1 MSEAMLQPAEG
12 DAATLLDLIE
22 AKWTTQALGVA
33 AELGIADH
41 LALGTHDV
49 AGLAAATGCQQAS
62 LHRLMRALA
71 GLGVC
76 TEREDG
82 AFELA
87 RLGRLL
93 CAEAK
98 PSLRAWAV
106 WSARYHW
113 DRWGHLI
120 DSVRSGERVISPAAS
135 TGGYAPVQQDA
146 AAAGVFNRAMLELTR
161 LIAPVVAREGRFEN
175 ARRVADIGGGH
186 GELLAAILEAHP
198 HLRGL
203 LFELPHAIDGARA
216 RIAAAGLQSRCET
229 VAGSFF
235 DAFPADCD
243 AYLMK
248 SVLHNWDDGR
258 CAALLAHCR
267 RDMPANGRVLIVD
280 RVMPDRITAKAA
292 EQRVLRSDL
301 NMLVGLGGRE
311 RTLAELGRLL
321 AGAGLAIGRVVP
333 VGFGYVLIE
342 AA

>member
-1 MSEAMLQPAEG
+1 MLQPPEN

-49 AGLAAATGCQQAS
+49 AGLACATGCQEAS

-71 GLGVC
+71 GLGIC

-93 CAEAK
+93 CAEET
-98 PSLRAWAV
+98 PSLRAWAI

-113 DRWGHLI
+113 ERWGHLI
-120 DSVRSGERVISPAAS
+120 DSVRSGQRVIKPTS
-135 TGGYAPVQQDA
+135 TDGYAPVHQDA
-146 AAAGVFNRAMLELTR
+146 GAAPIFNRAMLELTR
-161 LIAPVVAREGRFEN
+161 LIAPVVAREGRFESS
-175 ARRVADIGGGH
+175 RRVADIGGGH

-198 HLRGL
+198 HLQGL
-203 LFELPHAIDGARA
+203 LFELPHAIEGARA
-216 RIAAAGLQSRCET
+216 RIAAAGFESRCT
-229 VAGSFF
+229 LLAGDFFASF
-235 DAFPADCD
+235 PSDCD

-248 SVLHNWDDGR
+248 SVLHNWDDER
-258 CAALLAHCR
+258 CAALLANCR
-267 RDMPANGRVLIVD
+267 RDMPGNARVLIVD
-280 RVMPDRITAKAA
+280 RVMPERITAKAA

-311 RTLAELGRLL
+311 RTLAELELLL
-321 AGAGLAIGRVVP
+321 ARAGLAVRRVVP
-333 VGFGYVLIE
+333 MGFGYILIE